1 MGKYT
6 GINYHNINIKG
17 LLLSS
22 MGVLGRA
29 APSCLVLY

>member
-6 GINYHNINIKG
+6 GINYHNIIIKG

-22 MGVLGRA
+22 TGVYSEGL
-29 APSCLVLY
+29 SLLVV